1 MAGTIRVGEFFANAL
16 EMLGQSRG
24 CNASPASSR
33 PTRTIDHQ
41 PHPGRMIFR

>member
-24 CNASPASSR
+24 RNGSPASSR
-33 PTRTIDHQ
+33 PTREV
-41 PHPGRMIFR
+41 